1 MALAKQSK
9 LCKTCRTEHVVD
21 WFCSGCG
28 SCRRYCACR
37 GRAGAIGVVPKSGF
51 AAIGSSSMFIGSRRA
66 IGLELE
72 MASFGSW
79 RVQRNDR
86 GRFSPE
92 GPTYK
97 IDRDGSVHPS
107 ELEAV
112 VDPIAGDQQIING
125 LVTIANHLHAN
136 NCTVNS
142 TCGYHVHVDARDY
155 SWHDIQK
162 LMLMWFIIERW
173 ERSLNAVAGRAPNT
187 YCQRWTD
194 WLRNQVHNAPNIV
207 TGYNPRHNEWMM
219 VTDLDKFKRMI
230 IFALYGYDI
239 NMTKNFVDQAKRSSL
254 YRAHMDEYVQRRQ
267 QALARGYS
275 PIEIQAAIGPK
286 PRSIRY
292 VGGSLGGF
300 LRLRANRG
308 WNHAVQS
315 RYVNLNIH
323 SWIYRGTVEYRLSA
337 GTVDPVDVQMVPL
350 FWLWLT
356 EAITRT
362 NLWSIMSYYNQGI
375 DPFQAIVREGGFRIQ
390 TINGP
395 SVYRMPM
402 FLSNWLSGKVN

>member
-1 MALAKQSK
+1 MATNKR
-9 LCKTCRTEHVVD
+9 LCTTCRCPHNTD
-21 WFCSGCG
+21 WFCGSCG
-28 SCRRYCACR
+28 SCRRYCSCR
-37 GRAGAIGVVPKSGF
+37 GRAGGIGRVPKSAH

-72 MASFGSW
+72 LANFGNW

-86 GRFSPE
+86 GRIGPD

-125 LVTIANHLHAN
+125 LVAIANHVYTN
-136 NCTVNS
+136 NCTVNN

-173 ERSLNAVAGRAPNT
+173 ERSLNAVAGRGPNT

-194 WLRNQVHNAPNIV
+194 WLRNQVHNNSQIIE
-207 TGYNPRHNEWMM
+207 GYTPRHNDWML
-219 VTDLDKFKRMI
+219 VTNLAHFKRMI
-230 IFALYGYDI
+230 IYALYGYDC
-239 NMTKNFVDQAKRSSL
+239 NRTKDHVDQARRSTL
-254 YRAHMDEYVQRRQ
+254 FRQHMQEYNQRLAEAQRAGYQERQ
-267 QALARGYS
+267 LLDVVGSR
-275 PIEIQAAIGPK
+275 
-286 PRSIRY
+286 PRTIRY
-292 VGGSLGGF
+292 VGSQLGGF
-300 LRLRANRG
+300 LRLRSNRG

-315 RYVNLNIH
+315 RYLNLNIH
-323 SWIYRGTVEYRLSA
+323 SWIFRGTVEYRLSA
-337 GTVDPVDVQMVPL
+337 GTVDPSDIQMLPL

-362 NLWSIMSYYNQGI
+362 NLWSIMSYHAQGI
-375 DPFQAIVREGGFRIQ
+375 DPFQAFIKEGGFRVQ

-395 SVYRMPM
+395 SVYRIPM